1 MLDIA
6 GESGNLVVERQN
18 GIVPVLEG
26 LCQAKNFGLGTEK
39 RQGSELWKAIQGA
52 RYSRWGW
59 NPGHKV
65 GVRLST

>member
-26 LCQAKNFGLGTEK
+26 LCQAKNSGLGTEK

>member
-26 LCQAKNFGLGTEK
+26 LCQAEK
-39 RQGSELWKAIQGA
+39 RQGSELWDAIQGA
-52 RYSRWGW
+52 QYSSWGW
-59 NPGHKV
+59 KPGHKV
-65 GVRLST
+65 GGRLST